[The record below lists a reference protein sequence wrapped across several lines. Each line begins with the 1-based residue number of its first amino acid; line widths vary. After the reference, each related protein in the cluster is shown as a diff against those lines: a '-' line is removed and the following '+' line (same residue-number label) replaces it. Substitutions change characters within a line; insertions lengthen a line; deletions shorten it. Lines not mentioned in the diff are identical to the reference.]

1 MSEKTGIFEEIS
13 RNFAAGKPFVMATI
27 IQTAGSSP
35 RRTGAK
41 MLVYPGGSIFGTIG
55 GGNFEKLVIDDCLGL
70 FSGNNQTDLKKY
82 SFSRDGKEATGM
94 CCGGE
99 AKVFMEKFGKPRRL
113 VIFGG
118 GHVGRDIVKVS
129 RDLDFS
135 VTIVDDR
142 KEILESYDSG
152 IETIHTDEQYNDNF
166 PALDGNCYVVIVT
179 RSHDTDR
186 IVLEQVLKSDCAYVG
201 MIGSQKKISKVFQS
215 LRDNGVSEEKIS
227 KVRAP
232 VGLDIGG
239 EGPYEIAIS
248 IAAELIAAVKGKLA
262 QF

>member
-1 MSEKTGIFEEIS
+1 MSEQESIFKEIN
-13 RNFAAGKPFVMATI
+13 RNLVAGKPFVLATI

-41 MLVYPGGSIFGTIG
+41 MLVYPDGSIFGTIG
-55 GGNFEKLVIDDCLGL
+55 GGNFENLVIKDCVDLIGKNNNGL
-70 FSGNNQTDLKKY
+70 LKKY
-82 SFSRDGKEATGM
+82 TFSRQGSESTGM

-99 AKVFMEKFGKPRRL
+99 AKVYMEKFGKPKRL

-129 RDLDFS
+129 LDLDFS
-135 VTIVDDR
+135 ITVIDDR
-142 KEILESYDSG
+142 KDILQGYDSG
-152 IETIHTDEQYNDNF
+152 IETVLTDERYLDNL
-166 PALDGNCYVVIVT
+166 PALDENCYVVIVT
-179 RSHDTDR
+179 RSHDSDR
-186 IVLEQVLKSDCAYVG
+186 AVLEQVLKSDCAYVG

-215 LRDNGVSEEKIS
+215 LRDNGISEEKLS
-227 KVRAP
+227 KVLAP

-248 IAAELIAAVKGKLA
+248 ISAELIAAVKGKLA

>member
-1 MSEKTGIFEEIS
+1 MSEQENIFKEIN
-13 RNFAAGKPFVMATI
+13 RNMVGGKPFVVAI
-27 IQTAGSSP
+27 IVQTAGSSP

-41 MLVYPGGSIFGTIG
+41 MLVYRDGSIYGTIG
-55 GGNFEKLVIDDCLGL
+55 GGNFENLVIKDCVNL
-70 FSGNNQTDLKKY
+70 FGKNENSLLKKY
-82 SFSRDGKEATGM
+82 SFSRQGSDSTGM

-99 AKVFMEKFGKPRRL
+99 AKVFMEKFGKPRKL

-118 GHVGRDIVKVS
+118 GHVGKDIVKVS
-129 RDLDFS
+129 RNLDFS
-135 VTIVDDR
+135 ITVVDDR
-142 KEILESYDSG
+142 REILESYDSG
-152 IETIHTDEQYNDNF
+152 IETVQTDEQYRDNF
-166 PALDGNCYVVIVT
+166 PALDDNCYVVIVT
-179 RSHDTDR
+179 RSHDSDR
-186 IVLEQVLKSDCAYVG
+186 IVLERVLKSSYAYVG

-215 LRDNGVSEEKIS
+215 MRENGISEENLS
-227 KVRAP
+227 AVRAP

>member
-1 MSEKTGIFEEIS
+1 MSEKTGIFEEIN
-13 RNFAAGKPFVMATI
+13 RNLAAGKPFVLATI

-35 RRTGAK
+35 RQTGAK
-41 MLVYPGGSIFGTIG
+41 MLVYPDGSIFGTIG
-55 GGNFEKLVIDDCLGL
+55 GGNFENLVIKDGVNL
-70 FSGNNQTDLKKY
+70 FGNKESTLLKKY
-82 SFSRDGKEATGM
+82 SFSREGSDSTGM

-99 AKVFMEKFGKPRRL
+99 AKVYMEKFGASKRL

-118 GHVGRDIVKVS
+118 GHVGRDIVKVC
-129 RDLDFS
+129 RNLDFS
-135 VTIVDDR
+135 ITVVDDR
-142 KEILESYDSG
+142 PEILDGYDSG
-152 IETIHTDEQYNDNF
+152 IDTIQTDNRYSENF

-179 RSHDTDR
+179 RSHDFDR
-186 IVLEQVLKSDCAYVG
+186 IVLEQVLQSDCAYVG
-201 MIGSQKKISKVFQS
+201 MIGSRKKISKVFQS
-215 LRDNGVSEEKIS
+215 LRDNGISEEKLS
-227 KVRAP
+227 KVLAP

>member
-1 MSEKTGIFEEIS
+1 MSEKTSIFEEIS
-13 RNFAAGKPFVMATI
+13 RNLTAGKPFVLATI

-35 RRTGAK
+35 RQTGAK
-41 MLVYPGGSIFGTIG
+41 MLVYPDGSIFGTIG
-55 GGNFEKLVIDDCLGL
+55 GGNFENLVIRDGVDL
-70 FSGNNQTDLKKY
+70 FGNNENTLLKKY
-82 SFSRDGKEATGM
+82 SFSREGSESTGM

-99 AKVFMEKFGKPRRL
+99 AKVYMEKFGRPRRL

-118 GHVGRDIVKVS
+118 GHVGRDVVKVC

-135 VTIVDDR
+135 ITVVDDR
-142 KEILESYDSG
+142 HEILEDYDSG
-152 IETIHTDEQYNDNF
+152 TKAIKTDDKYQENF
-166 PALDGNCYVVIVT
+166 PALDENCYVVIVT
-179 RSHDTDR
+179 RSHDSDR
-186 IVLEQVLKSDCAYVG
+186 IVLEQVLKSNCAYVG

-215 LRDNGVSEEKIS
+215 LRENGISEEKIS
-227 KVRAP
+227 KVLAP

-262 QF
+262 

>member
-1 MSEKTGIFEEIS
+1 MSEKGKIFQEINKILS
-13 RNFAAGKPFVMATI
+13 EGRPFVVATI

-41 MLVYPGGSIFGTIG
+41 MLVFPDGSIFGTIG
-55 GGNFEKLVIDDCLGL
+55 GGNFENLVIQDSVTL
-70 FSGNNQTDLKKY
+70 FTNNENTLLKKY
-82 SFSRDGKEATGM
+82 SFSREGRESTGM

-99 AKVFMEKFGKPRRL
+99 AKVFMEKFGNPRRL
-113 VIFGG
+113 IVFGG
-118 GHVGRDIVKVS
+118 GHVGRDIVRVS
-129 RDLDFS
+129 RDLDFTI
-135 VTIVDDR
+135 TIVDDR
-142 KEILESYDSG
+142 SDILESYEPG
-152 IETIHTDEQYNDNF
+152 IETILTDERYSENF
-166 PALDGNCYVVIVT
+166 PGLDENCYVVIVT
-179 RSHDTDR
+179 RSHDSDR

-215 LRDNGVSEEKIS
+215 LRDNGISEEKLS
-227 KVRAP
+227 VVRAP

-248 IAAELIAAVKGKLA
+248 IAGELIAVIKGKLA